1 MSSRRSRAWAT
12 LVVGLAV
19 LALAAWLVRRPP
31 PTDPASPTTAP
42 QATASPTVTAAETSP
57 ETGWVARWT
66 IDGDTLDIERDGVV
80 TRLRLLNIDAP
91 ERRTV
96 LHGPQCLAEEA
107 RSRLIELAPRGTDLS
122 VRVVGRDRYGRT
134 LGEAW
139 LPDGRM
145 LGAEIVRD
153 GLAAPMTVGGQ
164 DTFRAA
170 IDAARD
176 DAAAAGRGLHGTTPS
191 CTIPARV
198 ADLESRADGIR
209 ELVAAD
215 ADALLAELTA
225 ADATALVDG
234 LTDGARAALVD
245 RVRAVRATALG

>member
-1 MSSRRSRAWAT
+1 VSSRRARAWAT

-19 LALAAWLVRRPP
+19 LALAAWLVRRPLP
-31 PTDPASPTTAP
+31 PDPASPTTAP
-42 QATASPTVTAAETSP
+42 SATASPTAASETPP

-209 ELVAAD
+209 VLVAAD